1 MNKLILET
9 RLAFQKLTRS
19 YLERKIKAQLNDNID
34 LEHSIAILQSQLNKG
49 TERLDRLEE
58 VNSKLYD
65 RIQNTLYKIEDIEE
79 IENDALEEYDMDSS
93 KMAIF

>member
-79 IENDALEEYDMDSS
+79 MENNALEEYDMDSS